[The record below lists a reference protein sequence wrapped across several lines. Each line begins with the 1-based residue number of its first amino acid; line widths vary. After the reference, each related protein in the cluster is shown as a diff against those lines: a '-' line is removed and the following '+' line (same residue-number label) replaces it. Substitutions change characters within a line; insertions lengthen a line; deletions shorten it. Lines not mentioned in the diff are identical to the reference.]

1 MLQLLT
7 TDEFAEWFAK
17 LEDPAAEDVAT
28 AIDVVEQLGADQ
40 APPESSESL
49 LWYEHPILA
58 KKTLGRG
65 DLMKELDAWG
75 AFHDYAFKVIQ
86 KLESARFASR
96 LGRLGSKQAEEVL
109 ECLRQIKTVA
119 NPRARW
125 TLKAGTPPLSTLRG
139 QAADRRAEI
148 RRLYF
153 AALDAAGFRV
163 EDVPAHS
170 RALRE
175 LSRRDANAPFRLLY
189 GVDAEHE
196 IALFVLGEG
205 LDRSFYGDSVV
216 RAEKTWRQFL
226 EGALPAARP
235 VQLR

>member
-17 LEDPAAEDVAT
+17 LEDTAAEDVAT
-28 AIDVVEQLGADQ
+28 AIDVVEQLGPEQ
-40 APPESSESL
+40 APKESSESL
-49 LWYEHPILA
+49 LWYEHPSLVG
-58 KKTLGRG
+58 KMLGG
-65 DLMKELDAWG
+65 DAFVKELDAWG
-75 AFHDYAFKVIQ
+75 AFHEYAFKVIQ
-86 KLESARFASR
+86 KLESARFVSR
-96 LGRLGSKQAEEVL
+96 LGRLGSKEAEEVL
-109 ECLRQIKTVA
+109 ECLRQIKAVA
-119 NPRARW
+119 DPRTRW
-125 TLKAGTPPLSTLRG
+125 TLKSVTRPVTLRAK
-139 QAADRRAEI
+139 AADRRAEI

-153 AALDAAGFRV
+153 AALDAAGFKV

-205 LDRSFYGDSVV
+205 LDRSFYGDSVR
-216 RAEKTWRQFL
+216 RAEKMWRLFL
-226 EGALPAARP
+226 EGTLPAARP